1 MKGYVYII
9 SNKAMPGI
17 FKIGFTLK
25 DPALRAKELDSTGV
39 PYPFIVEYE
48 ILVDEPHALEQ
59 RVHKSLRAQREGKEW
74 FRCSFTQAVQ
84 TIRACYQEE
93 IYREKCF
100 KTEREKELERV
111 RQEQILRE
119 LEQKRKEEER
129 VRIQKE
135 RQKQVEEKI
144 RIQGREKL
152 RKKAVERHQKKFE
165 KFIFNKSLT
174 IFIYLES
181 ISLLITLFLV
191 IYHDELND
199 SGLKILFILS
209 LPSIFISD
217 KIKDLSLNRWTE
229 EYKNIGFEEVIKLYH
244 SKDKN
249 TTIVTC
255 PHCGRQ
261 IEIPKTLYRKVH
273 CASCLSFF
281 SVMMNHD
288 GTYKYNISL
297 QRNTQHIQRTSI
309 DTGIVNN
316 YRYTHQKDETGNK
329 VCSYQAIGKQRNI
342 DLERAW
348 NEELIRRG
356 WNTQQ
361 PSFPFIEK
369 STHSQQ
375 PISYHQ
381 TTSFKVQGTKR
392 DLELERAWREE
403 EERRRREREAR
414 KLQQE
419 GKVIIRCIEC
429 GQKLRVSNV
438 PYLHVRCPKCSCRF
452 YWENK

>member
-9 SNKAMPGI
+9 SNQAMPGI

-25 DPALRAKELDSTGV
+25 DPELRAKELDSTGV
-39 PYPFIVEYE
+39 PFPFVVEYE
-48 ILVDEPHALEQ
+48 ILVDDPHALEQ
-59 RVHKSLRAQREGKEW
+59 RVHKSLCAQREGKEW

-84 TIRACYQEE
+84 MIRACYQGK

-100 KTEREKELERV
+100 KTDREKELERV

-135 RQKQVEEKI
+135 RQNQVEEKI
-144 RIQGREKL
+144 RIQEREEL

-165 KFIFNKSLT
+165 KFIFNKELI

-181 ISLLITLFLV
+181 LSLLITLFLV
-191 IYHDELND
+191 IYHDEFND

-209 LPSIFISD
+209 LLSLFISE

-244 SKDKN
+244 SKDKK

-255 PHCGRQ
+255 PHCGKQ
-261 IEIPKTLYRKVH
+261 IKISKTIYRKVH

-281 SVMMNHD
+281 SVMMDND
-288 GTYKYNISL
+288 ETYKYNISL
-297 QRNTQHIQRTSI
+297 QRNTPCIQQPSI
-309 DTGIVNN
+309 DTEIFNS
-316 YRYTHQKDETGNK
+316 YRYTYQRDEPDHK
-329 VCSYQAIGKQRNI
+329 ACSYQTIGKQRNI

-356 WNTQQ
+356 WSTQQ
-361 PSFPFIEK
+361 PSFPFIEQ

-392 DLELERAWREE
+392 DLELEQAWREE
-403 EERRRREREAR
+403 EERRQREREAR
-414 KLQQE
+414 KLQQA
-419 GKVIIRCIEC
+419 R
-429 GQKLRVSNV
+429 Q
-438 PYLHVRCPKCSCRF
+438 
-452 YWENK
+452 